1 MALHKGKA
9 NQGKSTHKD
18 GATSKMSGHKH
29 VTKPESRHPTT
40 HNYSVGGAESQI
52 RKVIS

>member
-9 NQGKSTHKD
+9 NQGKAIHKSTP
-18 GATSKMSGHKH
+18 TSKLASHAH